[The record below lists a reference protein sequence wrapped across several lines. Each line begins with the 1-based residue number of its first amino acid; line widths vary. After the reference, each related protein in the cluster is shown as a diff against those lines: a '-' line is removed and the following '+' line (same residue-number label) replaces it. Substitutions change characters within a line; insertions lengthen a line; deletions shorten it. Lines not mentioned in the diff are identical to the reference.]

1 MILTEESRAFP
12 LKQPG
17 LSGGSEMLH
26 SAARGRMEKLVQTCL
41 PDLEQRGRER
51 ERGREGETVIINDRF
66 LELCLKYQEKKAVV
80 TKRSE
85 KAPYADEYR

>member
-17 LSGGSEMLH
+17 LGGGSEMLH

-51 ERGREGETVIINDRF
+51 ERERKGERVIINDRF
-66 LELCLKYQEKKAVV
+66 L
-80 TKRSE
+80 
-85 KAPYADEYR
+85 

>member
-17 LSGGSEMLH
+17 LGGGSEMLH

-41 PDLEQRGRER
+41 PDLQQRGGER
-51 ERGREGETVIINDRF
+51 ESEGEKEKELSLMIDF
-66 LELCLKYQEKKAVV
+66 LELCLK
-80 TKRSE
+80 
-85 KAPYADEYR
+85 

>member
-17 LSGGSEMLH
+17 LGGGSEMLH

-41 PDLEQRGRER
+41 PDLEQRGGER
-51 ERGREGETVIINDRF
+51 ERGREGERVIITDRF
-66 LELCLKYQEKKAVV
+66 LELCLK
-80 TKRSE
+80 
-85 KAPYADEYR
+85 